1 MYYQLLCSALLVGV
15 AAVDDAAAV
24 STEHQKKKT
33 TINLRDLQATR
44 PPKTTP
50 APVEATR
57 PPRTPPP
64 TYDFTRLPITPP
76 PTDDTPVTSP
86 PTVAPAPAPQTI
98 AQTVCAP
105 NNTDFFTLCSL
116 LEITGLFDILN
127 GDGTCTLFAADNDAI
142 NKLTSITDLTDEE
155 IMGLLMYH
163 VAPNILTY
171 NDLMRVAQVETM
183 VPGLPIDVSL
193 STDDEVL
200 LNEKVKITA
209 PDILA
214 TNGIIQVI
222 DAIIIPQF
230 DSPTATPVTPEPTLK
245 PTEVVTPEPTLKPTE
260 AVTPEPTLKPT
271 EVVTGPTQE
280 PSSKPP
286 TSDITSKSPTPSP
299 HSGSGW
305 GGGSKPSKDTPA
317 PTNPVSLI
325 NNIGTSAPTG
335 EKWVHF
341 SKAGKS
347 GSKTAKTGGKSSKHS
362 SKAGKSAKV
371 EGKTGKGSTPG
382 YHAMEEVSVQEAT
395 GDVDGRLNARF
406 RADWNASSQLRGSTY
421 VTMMTLAV
429 LTAAAAWCLH
439 N

>member
-1 MYYQLLCSALLVGV
+1 M
-15 AAVDDAAAV
+15 
-24 STEHQKKKT
+24 
-33 TINLRDLQATR
+33 
-44 PPKTTP
+44 
-50 APVEATR
+50 
-57 PPRTPPP
+57 
-64 TYDFTRLPITPP
+64 
-76 PTDDTPVTSP
+76 
-86 PTVAPAPAPQTI
+86 
-98 AQTVCAP
+98 
-105 NNTDFFTLCSL
+105 
-116 LEITGLFDILN
+116 
-127 GDGTCTLFAADNDAI
+127 
-142 NKLTSITDLTDEE
+142 DLTDEE

-214 TNGIIQVI
+214 SNGIIQVI

-271 EVVTGPTQE
+271 EVVTPEPTLKPAEVVTPDPTLKPTEVVTGPTQE

-286 TSDITSKSPTPSP
+286 TSDITSKPPTPSP